1 LEKKCPVC
9 INFVFS
15 GDKPVR
21 LLYNASENIESFMGR
36 EINMATTINHRRL
49 SDRILSGSNLFR
61 LTLLILL
68 AVLPACGKK
77 AATPAPMEAQEQP
90 SALAAQPAAGAA
102 LPSGAL
108 GPFFPQSGSGFTV
121 EPVQEQAGYAEASL
135 KMELTEVAKLS
146 IRDAAQDPATQ
157 AAFNNSAAQIGSY
170 PMLETGSGGTAI
182 LVANRFL
189 VGVQA
194 VASDF
199 SQTDRE
205 YWLQQF
211 NLAGLAGL
219 K

>member
-1 LEKKCPVC
+1 VC
-9 INFVFS
+9 INSVFS

-36 EINMATTINHRRL
+36 KINMATTINHRRL
-49 SDRILSGSNLFR
+49 SDRTLSGSNLFR
-61 LTLLILL
+61 LSLLILL
-68 AVLPACGKK
+68 VVLPACGKK
-77 AATPAPMEAQEQP
+77 AATQAPVAAQEQP
-90 SALAAQPAAGAA
+90 TVLAAQPAAGAA
-102 LPSGAL
+102 LPAGTL

-135 KMELTEVAKLS
+135 KMELTEVARLS
-146 IRDAAQDPATQ
+146 IRDAAQDPATL
-157 AAFNNSAAQIGSY
+157 AAFNNSAAQIGGY
-170 PMLETGSGGTAI
+170 PMLGTGSGGTAI

-189 VGVQA
+189 VWVQA
-194 VASDF
+194 VAPDF
-199 SQTDRE
+199 AQTDRE

>member
-1 LEKKCPVC
+1 MC
-9 INFVFS
+9 INSDFS
-15 GDKPVR
+15 GDKPMR
-21 LLYNASENIESFMGR
+21 LLYNAGENIESFMGR

-61 LTLLILL
+61 LSLLILL
-68 AVLPACGKK
+68 AVLPACGNK
-77 AATPAPMEAQEQP
+77 AASPEPMVAQEQP
-90 SALAAQPAAGAA
+90 TSLMAQPVAGAA
-102 LPSGAL
+102 SPAGTLE
-108 GPFFPQSGSGFTV
+108 PFFPQSGSGFTI

-135 KMELTEVAKLS
+135 KMELTEVARLS
-146 IRDAAQDPATQ
+146 IRDAAQDPATL
-157 AAFNNSAAQIGSY
+157 AAFNNSAAQIGGY

-194 VASDF
+194 VAPDF
-199 SQTDRE
+199 AQTDRE

-211 NLAGLAGL
+211 NLAGLAEL